1 MSLDAKKHW
10 IVLRVTAVAAIPLC
24 FWFVFSIVSLAG
36 VHYYAVK
43 EWMGQPFNALMMIV
57 FIAIA
62 FYHASLGV
70 HEIIE
75 DYVHAESAKTLS
87 LKIKAL
93 MLLTL
98 AVVCIL
104 SVLKVAFL

>member
-24 FWFVFSIVSLAG
+24 LWFVFSIVSLAG
-36 VHYYAVK
+36 ANYYTFTT
-43 EWMGQPFNALMMIV
+43 WLSQPFNALMMIV
-57 FIAIA
+57 FIVVT

-75 DYVHAESAKTLS
+75 DYVHAEPVKTLS

-93 MLLTL
+93 VFFAL

>member
-1 MSLDAKKHW
+1 
-10 IVLRVTAVAAIPLC
+10 
-24 FWFVFSIVSLAG
+24 
-36 VHYYAVK
+36 
-43 EWMGQPFNALMMIV
+43 MMIV
-57 FIAIA
+57 FIAVT

-75 DYVHAESAKTLS
+75 DYVHAEPAKTLG

-93 MLLTL
+93 AFLAL

-104 SVLKVAFL
+104 SVLKVALL